1 MKKTAQDMYPGGA
14 ADTSPGQ
21 DAVHP
26 YSYDE
31 EPSCS
36 NCKKPMVLVTA
47 PYSPSIVFNCP
58 DCNTKT
64 DVTGPSR
71 VEPGTGNSETGTEH
85 IQNFEGLLDKGAAM
99 KKDPIMQNIE
109 ADIELLIDT
118 GIPEMK
124 IHQELVKNY
133 GDYIDLNEAIQIL
146 DDYFAEH
153 QNDIPESYKTSSNEV
168 DPTHAPY
175 ETSGRAPTNPGAQQV
190 PLAINNMVVQ
200 HTTNTPTSSIK
211 DSILKEIEASDGDLQ
226 SMAREILM
234 TDEAKQA
241 MDILSREDGD
251 WTNEQALNL
260 LSKATARYVSSH
272 PEIDFIMTF
281 EDLLNEVSLMA
292 DSEAGSQVYAK
303 MRKQAVGKD
312 QPFTLTVRDE
322 WTLKNE
328 ISRLVYGK
336 TYFQLLTGQKDR
348 IDMAF
353 RTFWD
358 SHSTFSSIKRKM
370 PAIVAALKTAE
381 VKNPYDLGEL
391 FLESAVSVSD
401 YFDEY
406 DENAD
411 EESAFDDAKGEL
423 GMAHAKEALQ
433 SDLQEILGPAA
444 TNVKIE
450 DQGEFFEF
458 DSSNIS
464 HASAI
469 FEFKIQGPPDL
480 LKAIYQSEWF
490 GGEKSET
497 PMDQHFGPL
506 SSLRKVV
513 EANKGDGLCTRCK
526 KNRGDDRY
534 DENGIYR
541 GFICGKCEDKTFS
554 KRPFDPEYAGESLEE
569 DASLNRIAE
578 PRRTIEDLPEPQPR
592 QPADSQGQRLQKRL
606 ETAASIVEDYLV
618 TVQLIDLQIEEYRK
632 KLAQRLKV
640 EKLEQEAE
648 AVEPTIK
655 QILRALDQHEAT
667 VKGVAFRLRDASTR
681 TSVVDKASVERIIEQ
696 VRKIVQTSALPK
708 FEKLAKELF
717 KEGEISESFS
727 QSLTTEQEERIPKE
741 VPPEAYEDVSPEQA
755 QRLLDVRRRVRQS
768 LNVEADFSIKDFLNK
783 ARFFVMHK
791 ILPFLGFVESAED
804 QLSQINKELEALGV

>member
-1 MKKTAQDMYPGGA
+1 MKKTAQDVYPGGA

-64 DVTGPSR
+64 EVTGPNR
-71 VEPGTGNSETGTEH
+71 VEPGTGNSESGAEH
-85 IQNFEGLLDKGAAM
+85 IQTFEGLLDKGAAM
-99 KKDPIMQNIE
+99 EKDPIMQNIE
-109 ADIELLIDT
+109 ADIELLIDN
-118 GIPEMK
+118 GLPEEQ

-133 GDYIDLNEAIQIL
+133 GDYIDLDEAIQIL
-146 DDYFAEH
+146 DDYLAQH
-153 QNDIPESYKTSSNEV
+153 QNELPESYKTSSNEV

-175 ETSGRAPTNPGAQQV
+175 ETSGRAPSNPGAQDIRMN
-190 PLAINNMVVQ
+190 INDRVVQ

-226 SMAREILM
+226 SMAREVLM
-234 TDEAKQA
+234 SDEAKQA
-241 MDILSREDGD
+241 MDVLSREDGD
-251 WTNEQALNL
+251 WTNEQVLDL
-260 LSKATARYVSSH
+260 LSTATAKYVSSK
-272 PEIDFIMTF
+272 PEIDFIMVF
-281 EDLLNEVSLMA
+281 EDLLNEVSMMA
-292 DSEAGSQVYAK
+292 ESEAGSRVYARLK
-303 MRKQAVGKD
+303 KQAVGKD

-336 TYFQLLTGQKDR
+336 TYFQLLTGQKER

-358 SHSTFSSIKRKM
+358 SHSTFSSMKRKL
-370 PAIVAALKTAE
+370 PAIVAALKVAE
-381 VKNPYDLGEL
+381 AGRPVWRNCKSCGED
-391 FLESAVSVSD
+391 FNTSQYKD
-401 YFDEY
+401 YCS
-406 DENAD
+406 ENCYEAAGRPV
-411 EESAFDDAKGEL
+411 EEPPEPWPTETSPRRAPGAYSS
-423 GMAHAKEALQ
+423 MNKEAA
-433 SDLQEILGPAA
+433 P
-444 TNVKIE
+444 
-450 DQGEFFEF
+450 
-458 DSSNIS
+458 
-464 HASAI
+464 
-469 FEFKIQGPPDL
+469 
-480 LKAIYQSEWF
+480 
-490 GGEKSET
+490 
-497 PMDQHFGPL
+497 
-506 SSLRKVV
+506 
-513 EANKGDGLCTRCK
+513 
-526 KNRGDDRY
+526 
-534 DENGIYR
+534 
-541 GFICGKCEDKTFS
+541 
-554 KRPFDPEYAGESLEE
+554 
-569 DASLNRIAE
+569 
-578 PRRTIEDLPEPQPR
+578 PRRTVEDLPEPQPR

-681 TSVVDKASVERIIEQ
+681 TSVVDKASVERILEQ

-708 FEKLAKELF
+708 FEKLAKDLF
-717 KEGEISESFS
+717 KESEVSESFS
-727 QSLTTEQEERIPKE
+727 QNLTTEQEERIPKE
-741 VPPEAYEDVSPEQA
+741 VPPEAYEDVSQDQA

-768 LNVEADFSIKDFLNK
+768 LNVEADFSIKDFWNK
-783 ARFFVMHK
+783 AKLFITQK

-804 QLSQINKELEALGV
+804 QLSAINKELEALGA